1 MDKDKLK
8 QIYLQNKWKDKIEI
22 PPNID
27 DKELI
32 NIDVD
37 FIRELRFIGRMDI
50 ANKLVRAFQESVRKT
65 RRIELS
71 NVNKHEAL
79 LLKHFGICKFCRK
92 EEAKEGHVHCED
104 CLKRKREY
112 NDKRK

>member
-37 FIRELRFIGRMDI
+37 FIRELRFIGSMDI

-65 RRIELS
+65 RRIEFS
-71 NVNKHEAL
+71 IFETWQS
-79 LLKHFGICKFCRK
+79 
-92 EEAKEGHVHCED
+92 
-104 CLKRKREY
+104 
-112 NDKRK
+112 